1 MRRLRF
7 GISIALIIVFMLCLA
22 PVKSFADETAA
33 RQYSILFVSSYAYSN
48 AAVPPQ
54 LEGFEEGLEGINADI
69 SYEFMD
75 ADKYYGGIDIQN
87 FDRYLR
93 YKVFSKRNYD
103 LVVVADDPALR
114 YAINNRDLLFPDIPM
129 VFMGVNNVTEAVTAS
144 AMSKATGIAENPD
157 FEDNYSL
164 MGRLFPKR
172 THINVI
178 VDSSVAGQGDY
189 VEFMKFKENHPE
201 ISSTVVNTAYY
212 TAVGL
217 KDLFGSFGEKD
228 IILFLDFTVDGDK
241 NNYSLENAA
250 EFISGNAPT
259 IPVFRLASSDI
270 GHGVFGGI
278 SYSYYDAGKIAG
290 NLSRR
295 ILMGESADDMP
306 LVTSAVTQPYFEQGS
321 MDLFGIKY
329 SQLPAGTVVINEHE
343 NLAKFYR
350 ENKVISNMI
359 IIIALLMAVIIG
371 ILYNAN
377 SRRKKMIRTDF
388 MTQLPNRKKIMEDV
402 NQAISQSVP
411 YGIIM
416 LDVDHFKTI
425 NDTFGHK
432 VGDDIIVGV
441 AERLKELTDKDL
453 TFARLG
459 GDEFCGL
466 FYAPTPERGEKIC
479 RDIIEF
485 THTPFETSAGQINL
499 TISAGCA
506 MYPADKMDRTKVIE
520 CADRAL
526 YAAKDK
532 GRNGYVLFSGIDETG

>member
-1 MRRLRF
+1 MRRLRYRIITAF
-7 GISIALIIVFMLCLA
+7 IIIAMLCLV
-22 PVKSFADETAA
+22 PVRSFADDTDV

-48 AAVPPQ
+48 PAVPPQ

-114 YAINNRDLLFPDIPM
+114 YAINNRQVLFPDIPM
-129 VFMGVNNVTEAVTAS
+129 VLMGVNNVTEAVTAS
-144 AMSKATGIAENPD
+144 AMNNATGIAESHD
-157 FEDNYSL
+157 FEDNYKL
-164 MGRLFPKR
+164 MKHLFPKR
-172 THINVI
+172 SHLNVI

-201 ISSTVVNTAYY
+201 ISATVVNTAYY
-212 TAVGL
+212 TDEGL
-217 KDLFGSFGEKD
+217 KSLFGSFEDDD

-250 EFISGNAPT
+250 EFISRYAPSV
-259 IPVFRLASSDI
+259 PVFRLASSDI

-278 SYSYYDAGKIAG
+278 SYSYFDAGKLAG
-290 NLSRR
+290 DISRR
-295 ILMGESADDMP
+295 ILMGESADEMP

-321 MDLFGIKY
+321 MDRFGVKY
-329 SQLPAGTVVINEHE
+329 NQLPSGTVVINEHQ

-350 ENKVISNMI
+350 ENKVISNLTIVIVLLMVV
-359 IIIALLMAVIIG
+359 IIA
-371 ILYNAN
+371 ILYNTN

-388 MTQLPNRKKIMEDV
+388 MTQMPNRKKIMEDV
-402 NQAISQSVP
+402 NQAISQSVS

-432 VGDDIIVGV
+432 VGDEIIVGV
-441 AERLKELTDKDL
+441 ANRLKELADKDL

-466 FYAPTPERGEKIC
+466 FYAPTPEKGNKIC
-479 RDIIEF
+479 GDIIKF
-485 THTPFETSAGQINL
+485 AQTPFNTSAGQINL

-506 MYPADKMDRTKVIE
+506 MYPTDKIDRTKVIE
-520 CADRAL
+520 SADKAL
-526 YAAKDK
+526 YAAKEN
-532 GRNGYVLFSGIDETG
+532 GRNGYVLFSGIDKT